1 MSKQVLPSR
10 MALQQTKTKL
20 IGAKKGHELLK
31 KKSDALKKHFR
42 EVMLKIIDTKKR
54 MGKEFSEAM
63 LALAEA
69 NFAAGDFGRNVA
81 DQVKSRSNIR
91 VNVTADN
98 IAGVHLPKFAL
109 RGEER
114 EESDD
119 KAMLGLTGGGKA
131 ITKCREKFGNFLKL
145 LIQIAS
151 LQTQFV
157 TLDEVI
163 KVTNR
168 RVNALEFVV
177 VPRIQHNI
185 KYIEKEL
192 DEQAREDFFRL
203 KRVGDNKKIEK
214 EKQMFELEK
223 RKEQAAKE
231 GNEAQEEG
239 EGEEENIFA
248 GDEDEDVVF

>member
-1 MSKQVLPSR
+1 MASKQVLPSR
-10 MALQQTKTKL
+10 MALQQQKAKL
-20 IGAKKGHELLK
+20 KGAKKGHELLK
-31 KKSDALKKHFR
+31 KKADALKKCFR
-42 EVMLKIIDTKKR
+42 EVMLKIIDTKKK

-63 LALAEA
+63 FALAEA

-91 VNVTADN
+91 LTVAADN

-119 KAMLGLTGGGKA
+119 KSMLGLTGGGKA
-131 ITKCREKFGNFLKL
+131 INKCREKFANFLKL

-151 LQTQFV
+151 LQTQFL

-177 VPRIQHNI
+177 VPRITEVI
-185 KYIEKEL
+185 MMIDREL

-203 KRVGDNKKIEK
+203 KKVTDLKKIALREAAEEK
-214 EKQMFELEK
+214 EKL
-223 RKEQAAKE
+223 RKKGDGEE
-231 GNEAQEEG
+231 EEEG
-239 EGEEENIFA
+239 EQDESIFNNDEE
-248 GDEDEDVVF
+248 DDVVF

>member
-10 MALQQTKTKL
+10 MALQQQKVKL
-20 IGAKKGHELLK
+20 KAAKKGHELLK
-31 KKSDALKKHFR
+31 KKSDALKKAFR

-54 MGKEFSEAM
+54 MGDEFSQSM
-63 LALAEA
+63 LSLAEA

-81 DQVKSRSNIR
+81 DQVKTKSNIR
-91 VNVTADN
+91 LSVTADN

-131 ITKCREKFGNFLKL
+131 INKCRERFANFLKL

-151 LQTQFV
+151 LQTQFI

-177 VPRIQHNI
+177 VPRIEDIINFI
-185 KYIEKEL
+185 DKEL

-203 KRVGDNKKIEK
+203 KRVTDNKKKEK
-214 EKQMFELEK
+214 EKEL
-223 RKEQAAKE
+223 RKSEQKGEQEPTNE
-231 GNEAQEEG
+231 GDDGEALQET
-239 EGEEENIFA
+239 NML
-248 GDEDEDVVF
+248 EDSDDDIVF

>member
-10 MALQQTKTKL
+10 MELQVQKVKVK
-20 IGAKKGHELLK
+20 AAQKGHELLK
-31 KKSDALKKHFR
+31 KKSDALKKSFR

-63 LALAEA
+63 LSLAEA

-81 DQVKSRSNIR
+81 DQVKARTNIR
-91 VNVTADN
+91 LSVASDN

-114 EESDD
+114 EESND

-131 ITKCREKFGNFLKL
+131 INKCREKFANFLKL

-151 LQTQFV
+151 LQTQFL
-157 TLDEVI
+157 TLDEII

-177 VPRIQHNI
+177 IPRIQETINWI
-185 KYIEKEL
+185 DKEL
-192 DEQAREDFFRL
+192 DELAREDFFRL
-203 KRVGDNKKIEK
+203 KKVTDNKKREK
-214 EKQMFELEK
+214 LKSKNDKAEKM
-223 RKEQAAKE
+223 
-231 GNEAQEEG
+231 NEEG
-239 EGEEENIFA
+239 EGEETQEDTIFKEEE
-248 GDEDEDVVF
+248 EDDVVF

>member
-10 MALQQTKTKL
+10 MALQQQKGKL
-20 IGAKKGHELLK
+20 KGAKKGHELLK
-31 KKSDALKKHFR
+31 KKSDALKKQFR

-63 LALAEA
+63 FSLAEA

-81 DQVKSRSNIR
+81 DQVKARSNIR
-91 VNVTADN
+91 LMVAADN
-98 IAGVHLPKFAL
+98 IAGVHLPKFSL

-119 KAMLGLTGGGKA
+119 KSMLGLTGGGKA
-131 ITKCREKFGNFLKL
+131 ITKCREKFASFLKL

-151 LQTQFV
+151 LQTQFL
-157 TLDEVI
+157 TLDEAL

-168 RVNALEFVV
+168 RVNALEYVV
-177 VPRIQHNI
+177 IPRIQDI
-185 KYIEKEL
+185 IDFIDKEL

-203 KRVGDNKKIEK
+203 KRVNDNKKKAQLQALIESSK
-214 EKQMFELEK
+214 KK
-223 RKEQAAKE
+223 
-231 GNEAQEEG
+231 AQTDNPDA
-239 EGEEENIFA
+239 EEEEAPQEDTIFN
-248 GDEDEDVVF
+248 DEEDDDVVF